1 MLYFLSGCSNG
12 RLELAGNDCF
22 TSSGN
27 ILNQIIEIAQM
38 KEKCYDIEHRPLKK
52 KVFSSQV
59 VSRNSK
65 IRAIKSVKVCYFVN
79 ISLY

>member
-27 ILNQIIEIAQM
+27 ILNQIIQS
-38 KEKCYDIEHRPLKK
+38 KELKGHK
-52 KVFSSQV
+52 MEEKTGFLCNEWKSSRVFE
-59 VSRNSK
+59 
-65 IRAIKSVKVCYFVN
+65 SVATAAN
-79 ISLY
+79 